1 MGITALGLIAARDLA
16 PADARRWV
24 AILTAAFGLGQIVGP
39 IVAGYGFDLTGSF
52 FLPSMLAVVG
62 ACA

>member
-1 MGITALGLIAARDLA
+1 MRVDGS
-16 PADARRWV
+16 

-52 FLPSMLAVVG
+52 FLPSMVAVAASRRGWSGLAINRSTPRPH
-62 ACA
+62 